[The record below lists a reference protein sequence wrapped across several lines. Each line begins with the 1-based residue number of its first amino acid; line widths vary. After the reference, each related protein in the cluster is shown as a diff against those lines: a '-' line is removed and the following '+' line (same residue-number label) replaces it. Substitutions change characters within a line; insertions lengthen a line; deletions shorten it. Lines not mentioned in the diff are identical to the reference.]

1 MGHSHNNHRNN
12 YIQARNKFIADTH
25 ENIESNLRDA
35 GLPPQKV
42 YIVSKET
49 IHSLISGKN
58 TANDPIDERQ
68 LFQDLI
74 SAAYHRRYPNN

>member
-1 MGHSHNNHRNN
+1 MGHSYNNHRNN
-12 YIQARNKFIADTH
+12 YIQARNKFITDTH

-42 YIVSKET
+42 YIVSRET

-58 TANDPIDERQ
+58 TANDPIDER
-68 LFQDLI
+68 
-74 SAAYHRRYPNN
+74 